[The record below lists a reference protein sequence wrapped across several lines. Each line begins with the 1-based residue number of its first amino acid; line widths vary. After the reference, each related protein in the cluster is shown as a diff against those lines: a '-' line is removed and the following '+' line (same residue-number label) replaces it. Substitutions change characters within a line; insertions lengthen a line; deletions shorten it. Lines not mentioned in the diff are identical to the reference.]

1 MKLFLSRQ
9 KPQASGNS
17 QCTGMIYGFGTVSS
31 RVVIKKQ
38 SWYGV
43 TMKED
48 MTKKFVLLPLVTLVL
63 LVDNYQAAQ
72 AEETYYYYPAES
84 SEEQNFS
91 ANLTDND
98 IVHTPLTR
106 SLKTVEEVNSAEGE
120 VALDKDVN
128 LASSEGEPLDEAK
141 ELLLENLL
149 LEGIQLEIFQS
160 TQNQT
165 TQLITKNIRE
175 LMDKRTERLKWV
187 QHSPKM
193 YLNVLKGPK
202 IS

>member
-1 MKLFLSRQ
+1 
-9 KPQASGNS
+9 
-17 QCTGMIYGFGTVSS
+17 
-31 RVVIKKQ
+31 
-38 SWYGV
+38 
-43 TMKED
+43 
-48 MTKKFVLLPLVTLVL
+48 MTKKCVLLPLVTLVL
-63 LVDNYQAAQ
+63 LVDNFQAAQ

-120 VALDKDVN
+120 VDKDVN
-128 LASSEGEPLDEAK
+128 LASSEGEALDKAK

-149 LEGIQLEIFQS
+149 LDGIQLEIFQS

-165 TQLITKNIRE
+165 RKLITKNIRE
-175 LMDKRTERLKWV
+175 LMDKRTERLKGKLRHLGSIV
-187 QHSPKM
+187 HNRHNLLHFATS
-193 YLNVLKGPK
+193 
-202 IS
+202 